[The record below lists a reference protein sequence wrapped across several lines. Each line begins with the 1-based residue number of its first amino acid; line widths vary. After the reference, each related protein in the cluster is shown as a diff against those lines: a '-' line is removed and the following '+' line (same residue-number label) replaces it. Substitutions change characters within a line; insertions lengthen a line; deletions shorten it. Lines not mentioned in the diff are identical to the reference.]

1 MADSSSAPNASPVKA
16 SGLADRVLASTLALS
31 LGAVIHILGQI
42 IVVPIGMA
50 TWQKERW
57 GEWLSISALVMFL
70 ALTDLGVQTHVVN
83 RMNAFYARG
92 KTDEMLHELHS
103 ALRIQAPLAILIW
116 TFGAIVFY
124 FLPLKS
130 WLGIRTATELE
141 TYLTIIFFSF
151 ELLLNVPFG
160 VVNSTYRAAQQL
172 PRAAVI
178 GTIKRVLEVAILAG
192 LMIARAPFWMVALSR
207 VLMVLVLYSFVIRDL
222 HKLFAWFTLRPLRGH
237 ARDGLAMLPSGALF
251 LLAALSDYLASQG
264 NLMVI
269 QGALGGVAVAQ
280 LATHRTISSMGK
292 IVATQLA
299 SAIWPELTALEAL
312 GDTERLVRL
321 HRTAAKLVAFLAGI
335 PLIAFF
341 PISSWVY
348 RAWTMRELSLDPVLL
363 AALVLQTVLWGVW
376 YAGWTV
382 LMATNRQG
390 RLVWLLAVN
399 AMISMGLCV
408 LLVPRMGIRGAA
420 LSMLVADCVVAVWA
434 IPRAACLALGD
445 KVSGFFWEV
454 FVAIGIGL
462 FVPALVSAGAYIAL
476 PAGAIRALVTPCIF
490 LVLALPLVWISLL
503 AEEQA
508 LCLRMFD
515 KIRNRLPF
523 LRKIEKDTTS

>member
-1 MADSSSAPNASPVKA
+1 MAESSSAPNDSPVKA

-83 RMNAFYARG
+83 KMNAHFARG

-103 ALRIQAPLAILIW
+103 ALRIQGPLAILIW
-116 TFGAIVFY
+116 TLGAIAFY
-124 FLPLKS
+124 FFPLKS

-178 GTIKRVLEVAILAG
+178 GTIKRVLEVVILAG
-192 LMIARAPFWMVALSR
+192 LMIARAPFWMVALGR
-207 VLMVLVLYSFVIRDL
+207 VLMVLVLYSIVIRDL
-222 HKLFAWFTLRPLRGH
+222 HKLFPWFNLRPLRGTP
-237 ARDGLAMLPSGALF
+237 RDGLAMLPSGALF

-312 GDTERLVRL
+312 GDTDRLVRL

-341 PISSWVY
+341 PLSSWVY
-348 RAWTMRELSLDPVLL
+348 RAWTMRELSLDPIILG
-363 AALVLQTVLWGVW
+363 ALVLQTVLWGVW

-399 AMISMGLCV
+399 AIISMSLCV
-408 LLVPRMGIRGAA
+408 VLVPKMGIRGAA
-420 LSMLVADCVVAVWA
+420 LAMLVADCVVAVWA

-454 FVAIGIGL
+454 FLAISVGL
-462 FVPALVSAGAYIAL
+462 FAPALMSAGAYVAL
-476 PAGAIRALVTPCIF
+476 PPGAIRAIVTPCIF

-503 AEEQA
+503 PEERA

-523 LRKIEKDTTS
+523 LRKIEKETTS

>member
-1 MADSSSAPNASPVKA
+1 MAESSSESNTAPVKA

-31 LGAVIHILGQI
+31 LGAVIHILGQVI
-42 IVVPIGMA
+42 LVPIGMA

-83 RMNAFYARG
+83 RMNAFFARG

-103 ALRIQAPLAILIW
+103 ALRVQGRLAIVIW
-116 TFGAIVFY
+116 TLGAIIFY

-130 WLGIRTATELE
+130 WLGIHTATALE

-178 GTIKRVLEVAILAG
+178 GTIKRVLEVVILAG
-192 LMIARAPFWMVALSR
+192 LMIMRAPFWMVALGR
-207 VLMVLVLYSFVIRDL
+207 VLMVLVLYSLVIRDL
-222 HKLFAWFTLRPLRGH
+222 HRLFPWFQLRPLRGTT
-237 ARDGLAMLPSGALF
+237 RDGLAMLPSGALF
-251 LLAALSDYLASQG
+251 LLAALSDYLATQG

-280 LATHRTISSMGK
+280 LATHRTISSMGR
-292 IVATQLA
+292 IIATQLA

-312 GDTERLVRL
+312 GDKARLVRL

-341 PISSWVY
+341 PLSAWVY
-348 RAWTMRELSLDPVLL
+348 RAWTMRELSLDPVILG
-363 AALVLQTVLWGVW
+363 ALVLQTILWGVW

-390 RLVWLLAVN
+390 RLVGLLAVN
-399 AMISMGLCV
+399 AVISMGLCV
-408 LLVPRMGIRGAA
+408 VLVPRMGIRGAA

-434 IPRAACLALGD
+434 IPRATCIALGD
-445 KVSGFFWEV
+445 KVTGFFWEV
-454 FVAIGIGL
+454 FLSICIGL
-462 FVPALVSAGAYIAL
+462 FAPALISAGAYMLL
-476 PAGAIRALVTPCIF
+476 PAGAIRAIGTPCIF

-503 AEEQA
+503 LEERA

-515 KIRNRLPF
+515 KIKNRVPF
-523 LRKIEKDTTS
+523 LRK